1 MNGFLGTGATLAAD
15 VNLTIQIL
23 MGIALLAG
31 MILARHRCYRA
42 HGVCQGS
49 VTLLNLVMIA
59 FIMFSSFEL
68 GVVPELKVKF
78 SESYYFIPTLHAS
91 LGTLD
96 GNELREIEE
105 HLKTRCGVCEE
116 MLKENEKVL
125 SLIPYSIPSATP
137 FPRVK
142 EKLFKKIRA
151 TKQIE
156 EKTFAPTFRERLQPL
171 WLRLGGAVALVL
183 LIILFISN
191 LSLRNRLTQ
200 QQLEISSLK
209 EQVTNQY
216 EIMNSLRIQLATK
229 EANLN
234 NLKEQIAR
242 QSTMMEFLQNPNV
255 VTINLSGL
263 KPDSRASGRVLWD
276 RKNNNA
282 LFYGLNLPPIPS
294 GKIYQLW
301 VIADNTPISMGI
313 FNVDERGNNIIQ
325 VANIPDPS
333 KVQKFA
339 VTLEPA
345 GGVSQPT
352 GEMYLISAS

>member
-1 MNGFLGTGATLAAD
+1 MTNHERYD
-15 VNLTIQIL
+15 
-23 MGIALLAG
+23 
-31 MILARHRCYRA
+31 
-42 HGVCQGS
+42 
-49 VTLLNLVMIA
+49 
-59 FIMFSSFEL
+59 EL
-68 GVVPELKVKF
+68 I
-78 SESYYFIPTLHAS
+78 SIYS
-91 LGTLD
+91 LGALD

-105 HLKTRCGVCEE
+105 HLKGGCGVCEE

>member
-1 MNGFLGTGATLAAD
+1 MTNHERYD
-15 VNLTIQIL
+15 
-23 MGIALLAG
+23 
-31 MILARHRCYRA
+31 
-42 HGVCQGS
+42 
-49 VTLLNLVMIA
+49 
-59 FIMFSSFEL
+59 EL
-68 GVVPELKVKF
+68 I
-78 SESYYFIPTLHAS
+78 SIYS
-91 LGTLD
+91 LGALD

-105 HLKTRCGVCEE
+105 HLKGGCGVCEE

-125 SLIPYSIPSATP
+125 SLIPHSIPSATP

-156 EKTFAPTFRERLQPL
+156 EKTFAPTFWERLQPL
-171 WLRLGGAVALVL
+171 WLRLGGAVALAL
-183 LIILFISN
+183 LIILFAFN
-191 LSLRNRLTQ
+191 LSLRDRLKEQ
-200 QQLEISSLK
+200 EIVISTLK
-209 EQVTNQY
+209 EQVTRQN
-216 EIMNSLRIQLATK
+216 EI
-229 EANLN
+229 
-234 NLKEQIAR
+234 
-242 QSTMMEFLQNPNV
+242 MEFLQNPNV
-255 VTINLSGL
+255 VTINLTGL

-325 VANIPDPS
+325 VANIPHPR

-345 GGVSQPT
+345 GGVPQPT